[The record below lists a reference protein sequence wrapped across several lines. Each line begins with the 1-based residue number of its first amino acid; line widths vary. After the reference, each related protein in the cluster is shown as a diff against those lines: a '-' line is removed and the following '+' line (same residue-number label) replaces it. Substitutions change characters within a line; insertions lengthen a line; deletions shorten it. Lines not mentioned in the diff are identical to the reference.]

1 MEYKV
6 LGERYKLLNKVGEGG
21 MAVVYK
27 ATDLKLNRSVAV
39 KILKD
44 SFKENDEIIGKFKRE
59 AMALANLS
67 NANIVNVLDVG
78 TQDGINYIVMEF
90 IEGKTLKEI
99 IVEKGNMPVE
109 VAVRIALKVSTAL
122 ECAHKNNII
131 HRDIKPHNILVTAD
145 GTVKVTDF
153 GIAKSMDSSTIAHT
167 NTIMGSAHYFSP
179 EQAKG
184 GYIDYR
190 TDIYSLGIV
199 MYEMLVGKV
208 PFEGDS
214 PVTVALKHIQEKV
227 VSPKEI
233 NPSIPD
239 NINNVILKCLEKDPI
254 KRYQTVKELTADLD
268 KIRENPN
275 VVIGNN
281 SVEDDYTKIIPPI
294 NMDETTILQKPVN
307 VDETTILQKP
317 EGFNEA
323 IDNNNLNQTVYEPYD
338 YDEDE
343 DEDEYEERHDSTQE
357 VNNLKP
363 KNKVGK
369 GIAYAVVAILIIVIG
384 AFAGVFLANR
394 NAGNTNAKVAVPNIV
409 SMNMN
414 NGIEKLKESNL
425 AYEEL
430 IENNSAPKG
439 TIFKTEPSANE
450 VVPKGTVIK
459 VYISGGEQKVK
470 IPNIAGMSVDVAKET
485 LADIGLNVGDVQQ
498 QYSDSVPS
506 GEIIGTNPTAGTE
519 LTPGTNVNI
528 IVSQGPEVK
537 MVSIPNV
544 TGLSV
549 SDATAKLQA
558 AGLKI
563 NAVKGNAAP
572 SADKNGVVYEQN
584 PGSYTVSQGTTITIT
599 YYGDYVAPV
608 TPPANNNNNQGN
620 NNSGNTDNSGNNGG
634 NNSGNVG
641 GDNNAGAPG
650 DSNNQGE
657 QSKPDDNTNNDKPD
671 VTSHGDKAG
680 AKTSDSYKNKIA
692 DKSSTAFGM
701 INTKK

>member
-275 VVIGNN
+275 IVIGNN

-294 NMDETTILQKPVN
+294 NMDETTILQKP
-307 VDETTILQKP
+307 
-317 EGFNEA
+317 EGVNEA
-323 IDNNNLNQTVYEPYD
+323 IDNNNLNQTLYEPYD
-338 YDEDE
+338 YDE

-357 VNNLKP
+357 ISSSKP
-363 KNKVGK
+363 TKKVGK
-369 GIAYAVVAILIIVIG
+369 SIAYVIVAILIVVIG

-394 NAGNTNAKVAVPNIV
+394 NAGNANAKVAVPNIV

-608 TPPANNNNNQGN
+608 TPPANNNNNNGNNNNDNNNNN
-620 NNSGNTDNSGNNGG
+620 NNSGSEVTPPTTEPT
-634 NNSGNVG
+634 
-641 GDNNAGAPG
+641 PG
-650 DSNNQGE
+650 DDTEG
-657 QSKPDDNTNNDKPD
+657 DKKDD
-671 VTSHGDKAG
+671 VTSHTAKAS
-680 AKTSDSYKNKIA
+680 AKTSDNHKSKVV
-692 DKSSTAFGM
+692 DKSSNSFTEV
-701 INTKK
+701 NTKKS

>member
-275 VVIGNN
+275 IVIGNN

-317 EGFNEA
+317 EGVNEA
-323 IDNNNLNQTVYEPYD
+323 IDNNNLNQTLYEPYD

-357 VNNLKP
+357 ISSSKP
-363 KNKVGK
+363 TKKVGK
-369 GIAYAVVAILIIVIG
+369 SIAYVIVAILIVVIG

-394 NAGNTNAKVAVPNIV
+394 NAGNANAKVAVPNIV

-470 IPNIAGMSVDVAKET
+470 IPNIVGMSVDVAKET

-608 TPPANNNNNQGN
+608 TPPANNNNNNNNNGNNNNDNNNNNNNNN
-620 NNSGNTDNSGNNGG
+620 NNSGSEVTPPTTEPT
-634 NNSGNVG
+634 
-641 GDNNAGAPG
+641 PG
-650 DSNNQGE
+650 DDTEG
-657 QSKPDDNTNNDKPD
+657 DKKDD
-671 VTSHGDKAG
+671 VTSHTAKAS
-680 AKTSDSYKNKIA
+680 AKTSDNHKSKVV
-692 DKSSTAFGM
+692 DKSSNSFTEV
-701 INTKK
+701 NTKKS

>member
-275 VVIGNN
+275 IVIGNN

-317 EGFNEA
+317 EGVNEA
-323 IDNNNLNQTVYEPYD
+323 IDNNNLNQTLYEPYD

-357 VNNLKP
+357 ISSSKP
-363 KNKVGK
+363 TKKVGK
-369 GIAYAVVAILIIVIG
+369 SIAYVIVAILIVVIG

-394 NAGNTNAKVAVPNIV
+394 NAGNANAKVAVPNIV

-608 TPPANNNNNQGN
+608 TPPANNNNNNNNNGNNNNDNNNNNNNNN
-620 NNSGNTDNSGNNGG
+620 NNSGSEVTPPTTEPT
-634 NNSGNVG
+634 
-641 GDNNAGAPG
+641 PG
-650 DSNNQGE
+650 DDTEG
-657 QSKPDDNTNNDKPD
+657 DKKDD
-671 VTSHGDKAG
+671 VTSHTAKAS
-680 AKTSDSYKNKIA
+680 AKTSDNHKSKVV
-692 DKSSTAFGM
+692 DKSSNSFTEV
-701 INTKK
+701 NTKKS